1 MNKFLCT
8 LVVSASILLPVTQAF
23 AQTQSTTDPA
33 LAAAQAQQALLD
45 AQLKIQQDKQALL
58 TGALPSSSATPNSGA
73 FTVTGSNP
81 FPSQKLAYAQL
92 QAVAETLATAMNKT
106 AGPIVI
112 YDQTEI
118 NSLVNYNALS
128 ATLGSI
134 ETQADQLEK
143 SYVSLH
149 GKALE
154 LQKLQPALSAKKDFA
169 PILAPGLILGG
180 LKTVT
185 DIIGMFRTNTS
196 IAYSSF
202 TADDVALTAAVAD
215 KLLFAGK
222 TVYLPAQMPLSIGGN
237 PSNFMGRLAAIQK
250 KLFDLQNEIGVD
262 QANIQQISDA
272 LGAYV
277 STDQAAQANTDQINA
292 ETDAAKKKALQ
303 TKQASLV
310 RAEDTA
316 KKYALMLFGAK
327 DTDPLDPPTATV
339 EKAIRDQFLK
349 RIASV
354 YTSVTAASTAFSGV
368 QNSLVAVST
377 SGTSSLSAILRA
389 EQVIAQV
396 KTAGAAVL
404 SVKTSVL
411 GGSVVT
417 RQNLFTGGHLLYTGG
432 AIANYVVFDASGK
445 VVMSGVI
452 VSDAASKSV
461 KY

>member
-8 LVVSASILLPVTQAF
+8 LVFSASILLSETQAF

-45 AQLKIQQDKQALL
+45 TQLKIQQDQQALL
-58 TGALPSSSATPNSGA
+58 TGALPASNATPNSGA

-92 QAVAETLATAMNKT
+92 QAIADKLATAMSNT
-106 AGPIVI
+106 TGPIVM

-128 ATLGSI
+128 ATLDLLD
-134 ETQADQLEK
+134 TQADQLGK
-143 SYVSLH
+143 SYVTLH

-154 LQKLQPALSAKKDFA
+154 LQKLQPSSLAKRDFA

-185 DIIGMFRTNTS
+185 DIIGMFRTNTN

-202 TADDVALTAAVAD
+202 TADDVALTAAVAN
-215 KLLFAGK
+215 KLLVAGK
-222 TVYLPAQMPLSIGGN
+222 TVYLPAQMPLSIGGSS
-237 PSNFMGRLAAIQK
+237 SNFLGRLAAIQK
-250 KLFDLQNEIGVD
+250 KLFDLQNEISVD

-277 STDQAAQANTDQINA
+277 SADQTARANMDQINA

-303 TKQASLV
+303 AKQASLV
-310 RAEDTA
+310 RAADTA
-316 KKYALMLFGAK
+316 KGYVLMLYGAN

-339 EKAIRDQFLK
+339 DKAILDQFLK
-349 RIASV
+349 RVASV

-368 QNSLVAVST
+368 QNSLVAIST
-377 SGTSSLSAILRA
+377 GGTSSLSAILRA

-445 VVMSGVI
+445 VVQGGVI
-452 VSDAASKSV
+452 VSDAASQSA

>member
-1 MNKFLCT
+1 MNKLLCT
-8 LVVSASILLPVTQAF
+8 LVVLATILSPITQAF

-45 AQLKIQQDKQALL
+45 AKVKILQDQQALL
-58 TGALPSSSATPNSGA
+58 TGALPTSSATPNSGA
-73 FTVTGSNP
+73 FTVTGTNP

-92 QAVAETLATAMNKT
+92 QGVAAQLATAMNGT
-106 AGPIVI
+106 SGPVVI

-118 NSLVNYNALS
+118 NNLVNYNALS
-128 ATLGSI
+128 ATLDLLN
-134 ETQADQLEK
+134 TQADQLAK
-143 SYVSLH
+143 AYVTLH

-154 LQKLQPALSAKKDFA
+154 LQKLQPSLQAKKDFA

-215 KLLFAGK
+215 KLLSAGK
-222 TVYLPAQMPLSIGGN
+222 TVYLPAQMPLSIGGD
-237 PSNFMGRLAAIQK
+237 PSNFLGRLAAIQK
-250 KLFDLQNEIGVD
+250 KLVDLQNEISLD

-272 LGAYV
+272 LNVYV
-277 STDQAAQANTDQINA
+277 SADQAAQANTDQINA

-310 RAEDTA
+310 RTEDTA
-316 KKYALMLFGAK
+316 KKYVLSLYGAK
-327 DTDPLDPPTATV
+327 DTDPLDPPTATID
-339 EKAIRDQFLK
+339 KAILDQFLK

-354 YTSVTAASTAFSGV
+354 YLSVTTASTAFGSV
-368 QNSLVAVST
+368 QNSLVAIST

-389 EQVIAQV
+389 EQVMAQV
-396 KTAGAAVL
+396 KTTGAVVL

-417 RQNLFTGGHLLYTGG
+417 RQNEFTGGHLLYTGG
-432 AIANYVVFDASGK
+432 AIANYVVFDASGRI
-445 VVMSGVI
+445 VMSGVI
-452 VSDAASKSV
+452 VSDAASKSE

>member
-1 MNKFLCT
+1 VNKFLCT
-8 LVVSASILLPVTQAF
+8 AGLSAWMLLSVNQAF
-23 AQTQSTTDPA
+23 AQTQTTTDPA

-45 AQLKIQQDKQALL
+45 TQLKIQQDQQALL
-58 TGALPSSSATPNSGA
+58 TGSLPSSTATPNSGA

-92 QAVAETLATAMNKT
+92 EGIAGTLATTMNKT
-106 AGPIVI
+106 TGPILI
-112 YDQTEI
+112 YDQIEI

-128 ATLGSI
+128 ATLDLL
-134 ETQADQLEK
+134 DQQTDELGK
-143 SYVSLH
+143 SYVPLH
-149 GKALE
+149 AKALE
-154 LQKLQPALSAKKDFA
+154 LQKLQASPRAKRDFA

-185 DIIGMFRTNTS
+185 DIIGMFRTNTNTT
-196 IAYSSF
+196 YSSF
-202 TADDVALTAAVAD
+202 TADDVALTAAVAA
-215 KLLFAGK
+215 KLLSAGK
-222 TVYLPAQMPLSIGGN
+222 TVYLPAQMPLGIAES
-237 PSNFMGRLAAIQK
+237 SSRFLDRLAAIQK
-250 KLFDLQNEIGVD
+250 KLFTLQNEISAD

-272 LGAYV
+272 LGAYI
-277 STDQAAQANTDQINA
+277 SADQAAQANVDQITA
-292 ETDAAKKKALQ
+292 ETDATKKKRLHAE
-303 TKQASLV
+303 QASLI
-310 RAEDTA
+310 RAEATA
-316 KKYALMLFGAK
+316 KDYVLMLYGANS
-327 DTDPLDPPTATV
+327 TGPLDPPTATV
-339 EKAIRDQFLK
+339 DKVILDQFLK

-368 QNSLVAVST
+368 QNSLVAIST

-389 EQVIAQV
+389 EQEIAQV
-396 KTAGAAVL
+396 KTTGAAVL

-445 VVMSGVI
+445 IVMSGVL
-452 VSDAASKSV
+452 VSDAASQSA